1 MYSLLSPIEAFSG
14 WIVSSL
20 SGALGGGYPILYN
33 VIGVISIVLQILIF
47 QMRDRKQIVTVGIM
61 SDIGWL
67 SYFVLQGDLI
77 SGTSGLIGIM
87 SKTIAL
93 LRDKHAWAKSKLWNV
108 FFLGVAAVFSLCA
121 FKIWK
126 DIFALLACTS
136 AVLAFFMEDENKIR
150 KISLFTYSMFVC
162 NSLSKGYV
170 VAFIAD
176 ITALISVIVSLIR
189 YGKKSKEE

>member
-1 MYSLLSPIEAFSG
+1 MYSLLSPIEEFSG

-20 SGALGGGYPILYN
+20 GGTLGVGYPILYN

-61 SDIGWL
+61 S
-67 SYFVLQGDLI
+67 
-77 SGTSGLIGIM
+77 
-87 SKTIAL
+87 KTIAL

-108 FFLGVAAVFSLCA
+108 FFLGVAAVFSLCT